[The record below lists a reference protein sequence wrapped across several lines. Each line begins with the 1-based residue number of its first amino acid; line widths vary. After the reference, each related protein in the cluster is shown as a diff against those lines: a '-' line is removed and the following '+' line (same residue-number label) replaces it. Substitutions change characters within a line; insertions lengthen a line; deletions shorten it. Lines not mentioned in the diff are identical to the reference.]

1 MADMN
6 WVDYAILGII
16 GLSALISLVRGF
28 VRETV
33 SLLIWVGAFVIAWTY
48 FREMAAYL
56 SGWIE
61 TPSLQLGVAFVLLL
75 LVVLIL
81 GGLVGFLIG
90 QLVDKT
96 GLSGTDRLLGMVFGA
111 ARGAVLVSILVL
123 LAGLTPFPQDP
134 WWMQSL
140 LIPHFQDL
148 AIWLLSLLP
157 PEVAEYFHFA

>member
-1 MADMN
+1 MADMI

-33 SLLIWVGAFVIAWTY
+33 SLLIWVAAFVVAWTY
-48 FREMAAYL
+48 FREMAAHL

-61 TPSLQLGVAFVLLL
+61 TPSLQLGVAFILLL

-111 ARGAVLVSILVL
+111 ARGAVLVAILVL

-140 LIPHFQDL
+140 LIPHFQNL
-148 AIWLLSLLP
+148 AVWLLSLLP
-157 PEVAEYFHFA
+157 PEVAEYFQFV